1 MQNFF
6 SLFEKANVNF
16 QKSKIRSF
24 EIILEN
30 GSVEQASV
38 SKTQEMLGNNSSSKR
53 PQIGIILLV
62 YELMSSIGLTRI
74 PPVTLLT
81 IAFQTALFLGA
92 FKSYFDWPLDHICL
106 SAQSVLEENQWQRI
120 IVAPLFHTSDLHLYY
135 NMMSLAWKGVNLER
149 RYGSLAFLA
158 ILILM
163 IGLTGLVYVGLC
175 ATIAKNL
182 KDLSYL
188 RQCAVGFSGVLF
200 AMKVL
205 SNDITDGNFGLFS
218 IPKNLA
224 LWAELLIIQILVPNA
239 SLIGHLSGIISGM
252 LITYFIPFTF
262 KIMVMLPYKL
272 TRHYPLTIIIAS
284 GLVGLHFDMFD
295 KPWSTK
301 WFWSSGPSLVCINHH
316 YVYNKL
322 DFKRLLSGPLEHS
335 SNVHF
340 FICLTSLVFKLSML
354 EKTYGVIK
362 TLALSLISFF
372 GTSVN
377 YVLIIQ
383 ALFNEQTCV
392 QGLSGTNFALKV
404 FVLLSTFS
412 LPIPIL
418 CFELAET
425 LVLIEKRTFYWHFSG
440 LCLSGV
446 CLLLYMTFLKPSKF
460 PGRGQVLLETKR
472 QVGIFSTRIVQ
483 GIF

>member
-1 MQNFF
+1 
-6 SLFEKANVNF
+6 
-16 QKSKIRSF
+16 
-24 EIILEN
+24 
-30 GSVEQASV
+30 
-38 SKTQEMLGNNSSSKR
+38 
-53 PQIGIILLV
+53 
-62 YELMSSIGLTRI
+62 
-74 PPVTLLT
+74 
-81 IAFQTALFLGA
+81 
-92 FKSYFDWPLDHICL
+92 
-106 SAQSVLEENQWQRI
+106 
-120 IVAPLFHTSDLHLYY
+120 
-135 NMMSLAWKGVNLER
+135 
-149 RYGSLAFLA
+149 
-158 ILILM
+158 
-163 IGLTGLVYVGLC
+163 
-175 ATIAKNL
+175 
-182 KDLSYL
+182 
-188 RQCAVGFSGVLF
+188 
-200 AMKVL
+200 
-205 SNDITDGNFGLFS
+205 
-218 IPKNLA
+218 
-224 LWAELLIIQILVPNA
+224 
-239 SLIGHLSGIISGM
+239 
-252 LITYFIPFTF
+252 
-262 KIMVMLPYKL
+262 MLPYKL

-460 PGRGQVLLETKR
+460 PGRGQVLLETKSWGYVKNGKSR
-472 QVGIFSTRIVQ
+472 FTRLIKSPSPASHSPRSSVGSSCWSRSEDESGSSPESSGHRSQRSATLSPEPRSFAHRPPPPILGN
-483 GIF
+483 GILLRESQSPNDELQYDNEL